1 MSAEDKITVTSHGR
15 SSAGAILGASDT
27 EPSLA
32 GGRSSAEAIP
42 GTSDTVPSL
51 ACVAVMGLGVSG
63 RAAVRYLLS
72 QGVRVL
78 VSDARSNQNMQ
89 AATPAIHGSHGIGP
103 SLAVADLAFLAEHGV
118 EYECGGHTL
127 AFLSRAGQILVS
139 PGISQNLGVL
149 QQLRALRIP
158 VLGELAVAAPL
169 LKKPVVAITGTNGKT
184 TVTALIGELL
194 QRAGKKVFVGGNIGT
209 SLFDYLMSP
218 EDVDVLV
225 LELSSFQLEAAG
237 SFKAD
242 VAILLNVTPDHLDRH
257 GSMAAYAAAK
267 MKIFSG
273 QGQNDTAI
281 LSGDD
286 QLCRDLSA
294 HLGGQRLLLFG
305 HGTDCQAR
313 IDGHTVFLEW
323 QGKEESYDL
332 TGSMLDNATGL
343 LNSAAAILAVRTL
356 GCDREAITEALAAF
370 QVAAHRMAWVGEDA
384 GVSYYDDSKATN
396 TGAVLSAL
404 ASFSDN
410 VILIAGGRDKG
421 DDYSLLKESVAE
433 KVRCLILIG
442 EARELIGQALDG
454 VTEMR
459 QAESMEEAVR
469 IAAAFAR
476 AGDTVLLSPACS
488 SFDMFDNYGHRGKVF
503 TAAVQKVIGQS
514 GAASSRGGGI

>member
-1 MSAEDKITVTSHGR
+1 MTIQDNKAVADHGHSL
-15 SSAGAILGASDT
+15 SSPGASDT
-27 EPSLA
+27 EPA
-32 GGRSSAEAIP
+32 
-42 GTSDTVPSL
+42 L

-72 QGVRVL
+72 QGVRVS
-78 VSDARSNQNMQ
+78 VSDARDTQCLQS
-89 AATPAIHGSHGIGP
+89 S
-103 SLAVADLAFLAEHGV
+103 DLAFLAGQGV

-127 AFLSRAGQILVS
+127 AFLRRADQVLVS
-139 PGISQNLGVL
+139 PGISQDLDVL
-149 QQLRALRIP
+149 QQLRALGIP

-169 LKKPVVAITGTNGKT
+169 INKPVVAITGTNGKT
-184 TVTALIGELL
+184 TVTALICELL

-257 GSMAAYAAAK
+257 GSMEAYAAAK

-286 QLCRDLSA
+286 QRCRSLSA
-294 HLGGQRLLLFG
+294 TLGGQRLLLFG

-313 IDGHTVFLEW
+313 IEEHGVLLKW
-323 QGKEESYDL
+323 QGREELYDL

-343 LNSAAAILAVRTL
+343 LNSAAAILAARSL
-356 GCDREAITEALAAF
+356 GCDREAIAQGLAAF
-370 QVAAHRMAWVGEDA
+370 QVAAHRMAWVGEGA

-404 ASFSDN
+404 ANFPGN

-421 DDYSLLKESVAE
+421 DDYTLLRESVGK
-433 KVRCLILIG
+433 KVRCLI
-442 EARELIGQALDG
+442 
-454 VTEMR
+454 
-459 QAESMEEAVR
+459 
-469 IAAAFAR
+469 
-476 AGDTVLLSPACS
+476 
-488 SFDMFDNYGHRGKVF
+488 
-503 TAAVQKVIGQS
+503 
-514 GAASSRGGGI
+514 